1 MKRFFITKLSTN
13 NIYAIKG
20 ATVKPPIQIFGL
32 EGRYAHALYS
42 AAVRGKK
49 ENVVEKD
56 LDTFANLLKKDKALH
71 EFVNDPTLKRKSK
84 LEKLNTILLQ
94 QKFDKIT
101 MNFFEVLAD
110 NNRLSRV
117 KNIGVAFSQL
127 MSASR
132 GEIECTVISAQKLDA
147 NNTKALE
154 TALKGFLK
162 PSEVLKLNLKVDN
175 SLLGGLIVELKD
187 KYIDM
192 STATK
197 IRKIS
202 NILKQAI

>member
-1 MKRFFITKLSTN
+1 M
-13 NIYAIKG
+13 
-20 ATVKPPIQIFGL
+20 KPPIQIFGL

-42 AAVRGKK
+42 AAVKSKK
-49 ENVVEKD
+49 ENAVEGD
-56 LDTFANLLKKDKALH
+56 LNKFSNLLKGNKNLQ
-71 EFVNDPTLKRKSK
+71 EFVNDPTLQRKSK
-84 LEKLNTILLQ
+84 LEKLNTILTE

-101 MNFFEVLAD
+101 MNFFSILAE
-110 NNRLSRV
+110 NNRLNRV
-117 KNIGVAFSQL
+117 TNISGAFSQL

-132 GEIECTVISAQKLDA
+132 GEIECTVVSAQKLDM

-162 PSEVLKLNLKVDN
+162 PTETLKLNLRVD
-175 SLLGGLIVELKD
+175 SALLGGMIVELKD